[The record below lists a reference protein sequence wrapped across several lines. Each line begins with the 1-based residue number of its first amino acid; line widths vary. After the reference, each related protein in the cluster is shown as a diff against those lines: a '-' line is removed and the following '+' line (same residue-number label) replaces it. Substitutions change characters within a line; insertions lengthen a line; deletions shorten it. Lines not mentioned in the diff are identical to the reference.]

1 LIWIR
6 LTNVARNPWPAK
18 AASVIILPSG
28 ERGQVL
34 HAMAKSWSQ
43 SGILGQALWVM
54 PKEDLSKSHNL
65 AIEAQIFG
73 RQKVVSVDLF
83 QQLAQ
88 NPLSTLRILAVR
100 LLVDQQDEDPIQDYV
115 ISALDRLANVGV
127 PVQTGTTG
135 TTSSGTDVQRINMI
149 MAPSWIEEV
158 KHRSLTESRW
168 THNVIISP
176 EDRTSPW
183 GIDAFVREETNLY
196 GITIANI
203 ASAGGLWM
211 GTPKGSFEITSH
223 NRSGIPGQIWLQ
235 RTFARGVLTE
245 GLAVAQSVKALMAA
259 ADAES
264 NNLRP
269 EYGLQPEGIAILP
282 DDQIANL
289 ISDMSENIFKL
300 GNSAL
305 SYNTLKSDEE
315 SGKRKIGIIGQLV
328 EFIKFGWN
336 KTLMIPIWIFESVI
350 SAVSRKF
357 TKIFQGEEGDAEVDA
372 NIDLKRPLDK
382 RDQEIA
388 NSIFDLD
395 KRRLAALGPES
406 KMQSS
411 TLVRSTPELWANQR
425 KYLFA
430 MLDGSD
436 GPAGISVP
444 EKEQRRLVFGRLRD
458 VVFDVND
465 DWQMPTVV
473 TPEGYENPLV
483 TDIKNIG
490 WENLLDSKALLESV
504 QSDIERLKAE
514 IQNLESNP
522 EPVLVVEE
530 TVQSAPVTETAVP
543 EQAQAVT
550 AEIIDEVGLEE
561 DLVAEVIAT
570 ETESEDSDVKN

>member
-1 LIWIR
+1 
-6 LTNVARNPWPAK
+6 
-18 AASVIILPSG
+18 
-28 ERGQVL
+28 
-34 HAMAKSWSQ
+34 MAKSWSQ
-43 SGILGQALWVM
+43 SGILGQALWVL
-54 PKEDLSKSHNL
+54 PKDDLSKSHNL

-88 NPLSTLRILAVR
+88 NPLLTLRILAVR

-115 ISALDRLANVGV
+115 ITALDRLANVGV
-127 PVQTGTTG
+127 PVQTGTIG
-135 TTSSGTDVQRINMI
+135 TASSGTDVQRINMI

-203 ASAGGLWM
+203 ASVGGLWM
-211 GTPKGSFEITSH
+211 GTPKGSFEITSY

-289 ISDMSENIFKL
+289 ISDMSANIFKL

-305 SYNTLKSDEE
+305 SYNAFKSGDE
-315 SGKRKIGIIGQLV
+315 SGKRKIGIIGQLI

-350 SAVSRKF
+350 GAVSRKF

-411 TLVRSTPELWANQR
+411 TLVRSTPELWSDQR

-436 GPAGISVP
+436 GPAGVDVP

-465 DWQMPTVV
+465 EWLIPTVV

-483 TDIKNIG
+483 TDLKSIG

-522 EPVLVVEE
+522 EPVLSDEE
-530 TVQSAPVTETAVP
+530 TAQSVHVTETLVP
-543 EQAQAVT
+543 EQAQVVT
-550 AEIIDEVGLEE
+550 EEIIDEVEAEE
-561 DLVAEVIAT
+561 DVVEEVIAT

>member
-1 LIWIR
+1 M
-6 LTNVARNPWPAK
+6 ARNPWPAK

-522 EPVLVVEE
+522 EPVLVVKE

>member
-1 LIWIR
+1 MS
-6 LTNVARNPWPAK
+6 RNPWPAK

-34 HAMAKSWSQ
+34 YAMAKSWSQ

-54 PKEDLSKSHNL
+54 PKDDLNKSHDL

-88 NPLSTLRILAVR
+88 NPLLTLRILAVR
-100 LLVDQQDEDPIQDYV
+100 LLVDQKDEDPIQDYV
-115 ISALDRLANVGV
+115 ISALDRLTNVGV

-149 MAPSWIEEV
+149 IAPSWIEEV

-203 ASAGGLWM
+203 ASVGGLWM

-223 NRSGIPGQIWLQ
+223 NRSGVPGQIWLQ

-289 ISDMSENIFKL
+289 ISDMSAMIFKL
-300 GNSAL
+300 GDGAL
-305 SYNTLKSDEE
+305 SYNAFKSDDE
-315 SGKRKIGIIGQLV
+315 SGRRKIGVIGQLV
-328 EFIKFGWN
+328 EFAKFAWN

-350 SAVSRKF
+350 GAVSRKF

-382 RDQEIA
+382 GDQEIA
-388 NSIFDLD
+388 NSIFDLN

-436 GPAGISVP
+436 GPEGISVP

-465 DWQMPTVV
+465 EWVAPTVMS
-473 TPEGYENPLV
+473 PEGFENPLLSDV
-483 TDIKNIG
+483 KSIG
-490 WENLLDSKALLESV
+490 WTNLLESKVLLESV
-504 QSDIERLKAE
+504 QSDIGRIKAE
-514 IQNLESNP
+514 IQNLEFVP
-522 EPVLVVEE
+522 EPVSSVEE
-530 TVQSAPVTETAVP
+530 TVQSTPVSEAVVP
-543 EQAQAVT
+543 EQPQEETPV
-550 AEIIDEVGLEE
+550 IVDEVVPEV
-561 DLVAEVIAT
+561 DLVEEEIAT

>member
-1 LIWIR
+1 
-6 LTNVARNPWPAK
+6 VARNPWPAK

-561 DLVAEVIAT
+561 DLVAEAIAT

>member
-1 LIWIR
+1 MS
-6 LTNVARNPWPAK
+6 RNPWPAK

-54 PKEDLSKSHNL
+54 PKDDLNKSHDL

-100 LLVDQQDEDPIQDYV
+100 LLVDQKDEDPIQDYV
-115 ISALDRLANVGV
+115 ISALDRLTNVGV

-196 GITIANI
+196 GITIANV
-203 ASAGGLWM
+203 ASVGGLWM

-289 ISDMSENIFKL
+289 ISDMSANIFKL
-300 GNSAL
+300 GDGAL
-305 SYNTLKSDEE
+305 TYNAFKSGDE
-315 SGKRKIGIIGQLV
+315 SGRRKIGVIGQLV
-328 EFIKFGWN
+328 EFAKFAWN

-350 SAVSRKF
+350 GAVSRKF

-411 TLVRSTPELWANQR
+411 TLVRSTPERWANQR

-465 DWQMPTVV
+465 EWQVPTVMS
-473 TPEGYENPLV
+473 PEGFENPLLSDV
-483 TDIKNIG
+483 KSIG
-490 WENLLDSKALLESV
+490 WTNLLESKVLLESV
-504 QSDIERLKAE
+504 QSDIGRIKSE
-514 IQNLESNP
+514 IQNLESVP
-522 EPVLVVEE
+522 EPVIRVEE
-530 TVQSAPVTETAVP
+530 TVQSTPVSEAVVP
-543 EQAQAVT
+543 EQPQEETPV
-550 AEIIDEVGLEE
+550 IVDEVAPEV
-561 DLVAEVIAT
+561 DLVEEEIAT

>member
-1 LIWIR
+1 
-6 LTNVARNPWPAK
+6 VARNPWPAK

>member
-1 LIWIR
+1 MS
-6 LTNVARNPWPAK
+6 RNPWPAK

-34 HAMAKSWSQ
+34 LAMAKSWSQ

-54 PKEDLSKSHNL
+54 PKGDLNKSHDL

-88 NPLSTLRILAVR
+88 NPLSTLRILAIR
-100 LLVDQQDEDPIQDYV
+100 LLVDQKDEDPIQDYV
-115 ISALDRLANVGV
+115 ISALDRLTNVGV

-135 TTSSGTDVQRINMI
+135 TTSSGTDVQRINVI

-203 ASAGGLWM
+203 ASVGGLWM

-289 ISDMSENIFKL
+289 ISDMRTNIFKL
-300 GNSAL
+300 GDNAL
-305 SYNTLKSDEE
+305 SYRAFQSDED
-315 SGKRKIGIIGQLV
+315 SGRRKIGVVGQLV
-328 EFIKFGWN
+328 EFAKFAWN
-336 KTLMIPIWIFESVI
+336 KTLMIPIWIFEAVI
-350 SAVSRKF
+350 GAVSRKF
-357 TKIFQGEEGDAEVDA
+357 TRIFQGEEGDAEVDA

-436 GPAGISVP
+436 GPAGIPVP

-458 VVFDVND
+458 VVFDVNSE
-465 DWQMPTVV
+465 WQMPVV
-473 TPEGYENPLV
+473 LTPEGFENTLLSDV
-483 TDIKNIG
+483 KSIG
-490 WENLLDSKALLESV
+490 WDNLLESKALLESV
-504 QSDIERLKAE
+504 QSDIGRIKAE
-514 IQNLESNP
+514 IQNLESIP
-522 EPVLVVEE
+522 EPVISVEE
-530 TVQSAPVTETAVP
+530 TVQSSPVTEAVLPEPLQELIPKIVEEVVP
-543 EQAQAVT
+543 EEGL
-550 AEIIDEVGLEE
+550 AE
-561 DLVAEVIAT
+561 EVIAV
-570 ETESEDSDVKN
+570 ETEIEAGDVKN

>member
-1 LIWIR
+1 MS
-6 LTNVARNPWPAK
+6 RNPWPAK

-54 PKEDLSKSHNL
+54 PKDDLNKSHDL

-100 LLVDQQDEDPIQDYV
+100 LLVDQKDEDPIQDYV
-115 ISALDRLANVGV
+115 ISALDRLTNVGV

-203 ASAGGLWM
+203 ASVGGLWM

-289 ISDMSENIFKL
+289 ISDMSANIFKL
-300 GNSAL
+300 GDSAL
-305 SYNTLKSDEE
+305 SYSAFKSDDE
-315 SGKRKIGIIGQLV
+315 SGRRKIGVIGQLV
-328 EFIKFGWN
+328 EFAKFAWN

-350 SAVSRKF
+350 GAVSRKF

-411 TLVRSTPELWANQR
+411 TLVRSTPELWAEQR

-465 DWQMPTVV
+465 EWQMPTVV
-473 TPEGYENPLV
+473 SPEGFENPLLSDV
-483 TDIKNIG
+483 KSIG
-490 WENLLDSKALLESV
+490 WTNLLESKVLLESV
-504 QSDIERLKAE
+504 QSDIGRIKAE
-514 IQNLESNP
+514 IQNLESVP
-522 EPVLVVEE
+522 EPVISVEE
-530 TVQSAPVTETAVP
+530 PMQSTPVSEAVVP
-543 EQAQAVT
+543 EQPQEVT
-550 AEIIDEVGLEE
+550 PVIVDEVAPEE
-561 DLVAEVIAT
+561 DLVEEEIAT
-570 ETESEDSDVKN
+570 ETESEDSDVKNR

>member
-1 LIWIR
+1 MS
-6 LTNVARNPWPAK
+6 RNPWPAK

-54 PKEDLSKSHNL
+54 PKDDLNKSHDL

-88 NPLSTLRILAVR
+88 NPLLILRILAVR
-100 LLVDQQDEDPIQDYV
+100 LLVDQKDEDPIQDYV
-115 ISALDRLANVGV
+115 ISALDRLTNVGV

-149 MAPSWIEEV
+149 IAPSWIEEV

-203 ASAGGLWM
+203 ASVGGLWM

-223 NRSGIPGQIWLQ
+223 NRSGVPGQIWLQ

-289 ISDMSENIFKL
+289 ISDMSAMIFKL
-300 GNSAL
+300 GDGAL
-305 SYNTLKSDEE
+305 SYNAFKSDDE
-315 SGKRKIGIIGQLV
+315 SGRRKIGVIGQLV
-328 EFIKFGWN
+328 EFAKFAWN

-350 SAVSRKF
+350 GAVSRKF

-388 NSIFDLD
+388 NSIFDLN

-436 GPAGISVP
+436 GPEGISVP

-465 DWQMPTVV
+465 EWVAPTVMS
-473 TPEGYENPLV
+473 PEGFENPLLSDV
-483 TDIKNIG
+483 KSIG
-490 WENLLDSKALLESV
+490 WTNLLESKVLLESV
-504 QSDIERLKAE
+504 QSDIGRIKAE
-514 IQNLESNP
+514 IQNLEFVP
-522 EPVLVVEE
+522 EPVSSVEE
-530 TVQSAPVTETAVP
+530 TVQSTPVSEAVVP
-543 EQAQAVT
+543 EQPQEETPV
-550 AEIIDEVGLEE
+550 IVDEVVPEV
-561 DLVAEVIAT
+561 DLVEEEIAT

>member
-1 LIWIR
+1 
-6 LTNVARNPWPAK
+6 
-18 AASVIILPSG
+18 
-28 ERGQVL
+28 
-34 HAMAKSWSQ
+34 MAKSWSQ

>member
-1 LIWIR
+1 MS
-6 LTNVARNPWPAK
+6 RNPWPAK

-43 SGILGQALWVM
+43 SGILGQALWVL
-54 PKEDLSKSHNL
+54 PKDDLSNSHNL

-73 RQKVVSVDLF
+73 RQKVISVDLF

-88 NPLSTLRILAVR
+88 NPLSTLRILAIR
-100 LLVDQQDEDPIQDYV
+100 LLVNQKDEDPIQDNV
-115 ISALDRLANVGV
+115 ISALDRLTNVGV

-282 DDQIANL
+282 DDQITNL
-289 ISDMSENIFKL
+289 ISDMNTNIFKL

-305 SYNTLKSDEE
+305 SYNTFKSDDE
-315 SGKRKIGIIGQLV
+315 SGKRKIGAIAQLV
-328 EFIKFGWN
+328 EFTKFAWN

-350 SAVSRKF
+350 GAVSRKF

-388 NSIFDLD
+388 NTIFDLD

-436 GPAGISVP
+436 GPAGIPVP

-465 DWQMPTVV
+465 EWSMPTVV

-483 TDIKNIG
+483 SDLKNIG
-490 WENLLDSKALLESV
+490 WGNLLDSNALLESV

-514 IQNLESNP
+514 IQNLESLP
-522 EPVLVVEE
+522 EPVISVEE
-530 TVQSAPVTETAVP
+530 TVQSTLVNETVVP
-543 EQAQAVT
+543 EQAQDVT
-550 AEIIDEVGLEE
+550 LEIIDEVAPEE
-561 DLVAEVIAT
+561 VLAEEEILT

>member
-1 LIWIR
+1 MS
-6 LTNVARNPWPAK
+6 RNPWPAK

-54 PKEDLSKSHNL
+54 PKDDLNKSHDL

-100 LLVDQQDEDPIQDYV
+100 LLVDQKDEDPIQDYV
-115 ISALDRLANVGV
+115 ISALDRLTNVGV
-127 PVQTGTTG
+127 PVQTGTIG

-203 ASAGGLWM
+203 ASVGGLWM

-289 ISDMSENIFKL
+289 ISDMSANIFKL
-300 GNSAL
+300 GDGAL
-305 SYNTLKSDEE
+305 SYKAFKSDDE
-315 SGKRKIGIIGQLV
+315 SGRRKIGVIGQLV
-328 EFIKFGWN
+328 EFAKFAWN

-350 SAVSRKF
+350 GAVSRKF

-465 DWQMPTVV
+465 EWQMPTVV
-473 TPEGYENPLV
+473 SPEGFENPLLSDV
-483 TDIKNIG
+483 KSIG
-490 WENLLDSKALLESV
+490 WTNLLESKVLLESV
-504 QSDIERLKAE
+504 QSDIGRIKAE
-514 IQNLESNP
+514 IQNLESVP
-522 EPVLVVEE
+522 EPVISVEE
-530 TVQSAPVTETAVP
+530 PMQSTPVSEAVVP
-543 EQAQAVT
+543 EQPQEVT
-550 AEIIDEVGLEE
+550 PVIVDEVAPEE
-561 DLVAEVIAT
+561 DLVEEEIAA

>member
-1 LIWIR
+1 
-6 LTNVARNPWPAK
+6 
-18 AASVIILPSG
+18 
-28 ERGQVL
+28 
-34 HAMAKSWSQ
+34 MAKSWSQ

-514 IQNLESNP
+514 IQNLECNP

>member
-1 LIWIR
+1 MS
-6 LTNVARNPWPAK
+6 RNPWPAK

-54 PKEDLSKSHNL
+54 PKDDLNKSHDL

-88 NPLSTLRILAVR
+88 NPLSILRILAVR
-100 LLVDQQDEDPIQDYV
+100 LLVDQKDEDPIQDYV
-115 ISALDRLANVGV
+115 ISALDRLTNVGV

-149 MAPSWIEEV
+149 MASSWIEEV

-168 THNVIISP
+168 THNLIISP

-203 ASAGGLWM
+203 ASVGGLWM

-223 NRSGIPGQIWLQ
+223 NRSGVPGQIWLQ

-245 GLAVAQSVKALMAA
+245 GLAVAQSAKALLAA

-282 DDQIANL
+282 DDQIANV
-289 ISDMSENIFKL
+289 ISDMSAIIFKL
-300 GNSAL
+300 GDGAL
-305 SYNTLKSDEE
+305 SYNAFKSDDE
-315 SGKRKIGIIGQLV
+315 SGRRKIGVIGQLV
-328 EFIKFGWN
+328 EFAKFAWN

-350 SAVSRKF
+350 GVVSRKF

-382 RDQEIA
+382 RDEEVK
-388 NSIFDLD
+388 NSIFDLN

-465 DWQMPTVV
+465 EWQVPTVMS
-473 TPEGYENPLV
+473 PEGFENPLLSDV
-483 TDIKNIG
+483 KSIG
-490 WENLLDSKALLESV
+490 WANLLESKVLLESV
-504 QSDIERLKAE
+504 QSDIGRIKAE
-514 IQNLESNP
+514 IQNLESVP
-522 EPVLVVEE
+522 EPVSSVEE
-530 TVQSAPVTETAVP
+530 TVQSTPVSEAVVAEQPQEETPVIVDEVVP
-543 EQAQAVT
+543 EV
-550 AEIIDEVGLEE
+550 
-561 DLVAEVIAT
+561 DLVEEEIAT

>member
-1 LIWIR
+1 
-6 LTNVARNPWPAK
+6 
-18 AASVIILPSG
+18 
-28 ERGQVL
+28 
-34 HAMAKSWSQ
+34 
-43 SGILGQALWVM
+43 
-54 PKEDLSKSHNL
+54 
-65 AIEAQIFG
+65 
-73 RQKVVSVDLF
+73 
-83 QQLAQ
+83 
-88 NPLSTLRILAVR
+88 
-100 LLVDQQDEDPIQDYV
+100 
-115 ISALDRLANVGV
+115 
-127 PVQTGTTG
+127 
-135 TTSSGTDVQRINMI
+135 
-149 MAPSWIEEV
+149 
-158 KHRSLTESRW
+158 
-168 THNVIISP
+168 
-176 EDRTSPW
+176 
-183 GIDAFVREETNLY
+183 
-196 GITIANI
+196 
-203 ASAGGLWM
+203 M

-282 DDQIANL
+282 DDQIANM
-289 ISDMSENIFKL
+289 ISDMSANIFKL
-300 GNSAL
+300 GDSAL
-305 SYNTLKSDEE
+305 SYKAFKSDDE
-315 SGKRKIGIIGQLV
+315 SGRRKIGVIGQLV
-328 EFIKFGWN
+328 EFAKFAWN

-350 SAVSRKF
+350 GAVSRKF

-436 GPAGISVP
+436 GPAGILVP

-465 DWQMPTVV
+465 EWQMPTVV
-473 TPEGYENPLV
+473 SPEGFENPLFSDV
-483 TDIKNIG
+483 KSIG
-490 WENLLDSKALLESV
+490 WTNLLESKVLLESV
-504 QSDIERLKAE
+504 QSDIGRIKAE
-514 IQNLESNP
+514 IQNLESVP
-522 EPVLVVEE
+522 EPVMSVEE
-530 TVQSAPVTETAVP
+530 PMQSTPVSEAVVP
-543 EQAQAVT
+543 EEPQEVT
-550 AEIIDEVGLEE
+550 PVIVDEVAPEE
-561 DLVAEVIAT
+561 DLVEEEIAT
-570 ETESEDSDVKN
+570 DTESEDSDVKNG

>member
-1 LIWIR
+1 MS
-6 LTNVARNPWPAK
+6 RNPWPAK

-54 PKEDLSKSHNL
+54 PKDDLNKSHDL

-100 LLVDQQDEDPIQDYV
+100 LLVDQKDEDPIQDYV
-115 ISALDRLANVGV
+115 ISALDRLTNVGV

-203 ASAGGLWM
+203 ASVGGLWM

-289 ISDMSENIFKL
+289 ISDMSANIFKL
-300 GNSAL
+300 GDSAL
-305 SYNTLKSDEE
+305 SYSAFKSDDE
-315 SGKRKIGIIGQLV
+315 SGRRKIGVIGQLV
-328 EFIKFGWN
+328 EFAKFAWN

-350 SAVSRKF
+350 GAVSRKF

-411 TLVRSTPELWANQR
+411 TLVRSTPELWADQR

-465 DWQMPTVV
+465 EWQVPTVV
-473 TPEGYENPLV
+473 SPEGFENPLLSDV
-483 TDIKNIG
+483 KSIG
-490 WENLLDSKALLESV
+490 WTNLLESKVLLESV
-504 QSDIERLKAE
+504 QSDIGRIKVE
-514 IQNLESNP
+514 IQNLESVP
-522 EPVLVVEE
+522 EPVISVEE
-530 TVQSAPVTETAVP
+530 PMHSTPVSEAVAP
-543 EQAQAVT
+543 EQPQEVT
-550 AEIIDEVGLEE
+550 PVIVDEVAPEE
-561 DLVAEVIAT
+561 DLVEEEIAT

>member
-1 LIWIR
+1 
-6 LTNVARNPWPAK
+6 VARNPWPAK

-336 KTLMIPIWIFESVI
+336 KTLMIPSWIFESVI

>member
-1 LIWIR
+1 M
-6 LTNVARNPWPAK
+6 ARNPWPAK

-282 DDQIANL
+282 DDQIVNL

-465 DWQMPTVV
+465 DWHMPTVV

>member
-1 LIWIR
+1 
-6 LTNVARNPWPAK
+6 VARNPWPAK

-282 DDQIANL
+282 DDQIVNL

-465 DWQMPTVV
+465 DWHMPTVV

>member
-1 LIWIR
+1 MS
-6 LTNVARNPWPAK
+6 RNPWPAK

-54 PKEDLSKSHNL
+54 PKDDLNKSHDL

-100 LLVDQQDEDPIQDYV
+100 LLVDQKDEDPIQDYV
-115 ISALDRLANVGV
+115 ISALDRLTNVGV

-196 GITIANI
+196 GITIANV
-203 ASAGGLWM
+203 ASVGGLWM

-289 ISDMSENIFKL
+289 ISDMSANIFKL
-300 GNSAL
+300 GDGAL
-305 SYNTLKSDEE
+305 TYNAFKSGDE
-315 SGKRKIGIIGQLV
+315 SGRRKIGVIGQLV
-328 EFIKFGWN
+328 EFAKFAWN

-350 SAVSRKF
+350 GAVSRKF

-465 DWQMPTVV
+465 EWQVPTVMS
-473 TPEGYENPLV
+473 PEGFENPLLSDV
-483 TDIKNIG
+483 KSIG
-490 WENLLDSKALLESV
+490 WANLLESKVLLESV
-504 QSDIERLKAE
+504 QSDIGRIKAE
-514 IQNLESNP
+514 IQNLESVP
-522 EPVLVVEE
+522 EPVIRVEE
-530 TVQSAPVTETAVP
+530 TVQSTPVSEAVVP
-543 EQAQAVT
+543 EQPQEETPV
-550 AEIIDEVGLEE
+550 IVDEVAPEV
-561 DLVAEVIAT
+561 DLVEEEIAT

>member
-1 LIWIR
+1 MS
-6 LTNVARNPWPAK
+6 RNPWPAK

-54 PKEDLSKSHNL
+54 PKDDLNKSHDL

-100 LLVDQQDEDPIQDYV
+100 LLVDQKDEDPIQDYV
-115 ISALDRLANVGV
+115 ISALDRLTNVGV
-127 PVQTGTTG
+127 PVQTGTIG

-203 ASAGGLWM
+203 ASVGGLWM

-289 ISDMSENIFKL
+289 ISDMSANIFKL
-300 GNSAL
+300 GDGAL
-305 SYNTLKSDEE
+305 SYKAFKSDDE
-315 SGKRKIGIIGQLV
+315 SGRRKIGVIGQLV
-328 EFIKFGWN
+328 EFAKFAWN

-350 SAVSRKF
+350 GAVSRKF

-465 DWQMPTVV
+465 EWQMPRVV
-473 TPEGYENPLV
+473 SPEGFENPLLSDV
-483 TDIKNIG
+483 KSIG
-490 WENLLDSKALLESV
+490 WTNLLESKVLLESV
-504 QSDIERLKAE
+504 QSDIGRIKAE
-514 IQNLESNP
+514 IQNLESVP
-522 EPVLVVEE
+522 EPVISVEE
-530 TVQSAPVTETAVP
+530 PMQSTPVSEAVVP
-543 EQAQAVT
+543 EQPQEVT
-550 AEIIDEVGLEE
+550 PVIVDEVAPEE
-561 DLVAEVIAT
+561 DLVEEEIAA

>member
-1 LIWIR
+1 LTWIR
-6 LTNVARNPWPAK
+6 STNMSRNPWPAK

-54 PKEDLSKSHNL
+54 PKDDLNKSHDL

-100 LLVDQQDEDPIQDYV
+100 LLVDQKDEDPIQDYV
-115 ISALDRLANVGV
+115 ISALDRLTNVGV
-127 PVQTGTTG
+127 PVQTGTIG

-203 ASAGGLWM
+203 ASVGGLWM

-289 ISDMSENIFKL
+289 ISDMSANIFKL
-300 GNSAL
+300 GDGAL
-305 SYNTLKSDEE
+305 SYKAFKSDDE
-315 SGKRKIGIIGQLV
+315 SGRRKIGVIGQLV
-328 EFIKFGWN
+328 EFAKFAWN

-350 SAVSRKF
+350 GAVSRKF

-465 DWQMPTVV
+465 EWQMPRVV
-473 TPEGYENPLV
+473 SPEGFENPLLSDV
-483 TDIKNIG
+483 KSIG
-490 WENLLDSKALLESV
+490 WTNLLESKVLLESV
-504 QSDIERLKAE
+504 QSDIGRIKAE
-514 IQNLESNP
+514 IQNLESVP
-522 EPVLVVEE
+522 EPVISVEE
-530 TVQSAPVTETAVP
+530 PMQSTPVSEAVVP
-543 EQAQAVT
+543 EQPQEVT
-550 AEIIDEVGLEE
+550 PVIVDEVAPEE
-561 DLVAEVIAT
+561 DLVEEEIAA

>member
-1 LIWIR
+1 M
-6 LTNVARNPWPAK
+6 ARNPWPAK

-336 KTLMIPIWIFESVI
+336 KTLMIPSWIFESVI

>member
-1 LIWIR
+1 M
-6 LTNVARNPWPAK
+6 ARNPWPAK

-561 DLVAEVIAT
+561 DLVAGVIAT

>member
-1 LIWIR
+1 LTWIL
-6 LTNVARNPWPAK
+6 LTNMSRNPWPAK

-34 HAMAKSWSQ
+34 YAMAKSWSQ

-54 PKEDLSKSHNL
+54 PKDDLNKSHDL

-88 NPLSTLRILAVR
+88 NPLLTLRILAVR
-100 LLVDQQDEDPIQDYV
+100 LLVDQKDEDPIQDYV
-115 ISALDRLANVGV
+115 ISALDRLTNVGV

-149 MAPSWIEEV
+149 IAPSWIEEV

-203 ASAGGLWM
+203 ASVGGLWM

-223 NRSGIPGQIWLQ
+223 NRSGVPGQIWLQ

-289 ISDMSENIFKL
+289 ISDMSAMIFKL
-300 GNSAL
+300 GDGAL
-305 SYNTLKSDEE
+305 SYNAFKSDDE
-315 SGKRKIGIIGQLV
+315 SGRRKIGVIGQLV
-328 EFIKFGWN
+328 EFAKFAWN

-350 SAVSRKF
+350 GAVSRKF

-382 RDQEIA
+382 GDQEIA
-388 NSIFDLD
+388 NSIFDLN

-436 GPAGISVP
+436 GPEGISVP

-465 DWQMPTVV
+465 EWVAPTVMS
-473 TPEGYENPLV
+473 PEGFENPLLSDV
-483 TDIKNIG
+483 KSIG
-490 WENLLDSKALLESV
+490 WTNLLESKVLLESV
-504 QSDIERLKAE
+504 QSDIGRIKAE
-514 IQNLESNP
+514 IQNLEFVP
-522 EPVLVVEE
+522 EPVSSVEE
-530 TVQSAPVTETAVP
+530 TVQSTPVSEAVVP
-543 EQAQAVT
+543 EQPQEETPV
-550 AEIIDEVGLEE
+550 IVDEVVPEV
-561 DLVAEVIAT
+561 DLVEEEIAT

>member
-1 LIWIR
+1 
-6 LTNVARNPWPAK
+6 VARNPWPAK

-561 DLVAEVIAT
+561 DLVAGVIAT

>member
-1 LIWIR
+1 MS
-6 LTNVARNPWPAK
+6 RNPWPAK

-54 PKEDLSKSHNL
+54 PNDDLNKSHDL

-100 LLVDQQDEDPIQDYV
+100 LLVDQKDEDPIQDYV
-115 ISALDRLANVGV
+115 ISALDRLTNVGV

-203 ASAGGLWM
+203 ASVGGLWM

-289 ISDMSENIFKL
+289 ISDMSANIFKL
-300 GNSAL
+300 GDGAL
-305 SYNTLKSDEE
+305 SYKAFKSDDE
-315 SGKRKIGIIGQLV
+315 SGRRKIGVIGQLV
-328 EFIKFGWN
+328 EFAKFAWN

-350 SAVSRKF
+350 GAVSRKF

-411 TLVRSTPELWANQR
+411 TLVRSTPELWADQR

-465 DWQMPTVV
+465 EWQMPTVV
-473 TPEGYENPLV
+473 SPEGFENPLLSDV
-483 TDIKNIG
+483 KSIG
-490 WENLLDSKALLESV
+490 WTNLLESKVLLESV
-504 QSDIERLKAE
+504 QSDIGRIKAE
-514 IQNLESNP
+514 IQNLESVP
-522 EPVLVVEE
+522 EPVISVEE
-530 TVQSAPVTETAVP
+530 PMQSTPVSEAVVP
-543 EQAQAVT
+543 EQPQEVT
-550 AEIIDEVGLEE
+550 PVIVDEVAPEE
-561 DLVAEVIAT
+561 DLVEEEIAT

>member
-1 LIWIR
+1 M
-6 LTNVARNPWPAK
+6 ARNPWPAK

>member
-1 LIWIR
+1 M
-6 LTNVARNPWPAK
+6 ARNPWPAK

-561 DLVAEVIAT
+561 DLVAEAIAT

>member
-1 LIWIR
+1 MS
-6 LTNVARNPWPAK
+6 RNPWPAK

-54 PKEDLSKSHNL
+54 PKDDLNKSHDL

-100 LLVDQQDEDPIQDYV
+100 LLVDQKDEDPIQDYV
-115 ISALDRLANVGV
+115 ISALDRLTNVGV

-203 ASAGGLWM
+203 ASVGGLWM

-289 ISDMSENIFKL
+289 ISDMSANIFKL
-300 GNSAL
+300 GDSAL
-305 SYNTLKSDEE
+305 SYSAFKSDDE
-315 SGKRKIGIIGQLV
+315 SGRRKIGVIGQLV
-328 EFIKFGWN
+328 EFAKFAWN

-350 SAVSRKF
+350 GAVSRKF

-411 TLVRSTPELWANQR
+411 TLVRSTPELWAEQR

-465 DWQMPTVV
+465 EWQMPTVV
-473 TPEGYENPLV
+473 SPEGFENPLLSDV
-483 TDIKNIG
+483 KSIG
-490 WENLLDSKALLESV
+490 WTNLLESKVLLESV
-504 QSDIERLKAE
+504 QSDIGRIKVE
-514 IQNLESNP
+514 IQNLESVP
-522 EPVLVVEE
+522 EPVISVEE
-530 TVQSAPVTETAVP
+530 PMQSTPVSEAVAP
-543 EQAQAVT
+543 EQPQEVT
-550 AEIIDEVGLEE
+550 PVIVDEVAPEE
-561 DLVAEVIAT
+561 DLVEEEIAT

>member
-1 LIWIR
+1 
-6 LTNVARNPWPAK
+6 VARNPWPAK

-522 EPVLVVEE
+522 EPVLVVKE

>member
-1 LIWIR
+1 
-6 LTNVARNPWPAK
+6 VARNPWPAK

-395 KRRLAALGPES
+395 KRRLAALGSES

>member
-1 LIWIR
+1 MS
-6 LTNVARNPWPAK
+6 RNPWPAK

-54 PKEDLSKSHNL
+54 PKDDLNKSHDL

-88 NPLSTLRILAVR
+88 NPLVTLRILAVR
-100 LLVDQQDEDPIQDYV
+100 LLVDQKDEDPIQDYV
-115 ISALDRLANVGV
+115 ISALDHLTNVGV

-135 TTSSGTDVQRINMI
+135 ATSSGTDVQRINMI

-158 KHRSLTESRW
+158 EHRSLTESRW

-203 ASAGGLWM
+203 ASVGGLWM
-211 GTPKGSFEITSH
+211 GTPEGSFEITTH
-223 NRSGIPGQIWLQ
+223 NRSGVPGQIWLQ

-282 DDQIANL
+282 DDQIANM
-289 ISDMSENIFKL
+289 ISEMSAIIFKL
-300 GNSAL
+300 GDGAL
-305 SYNTLKSDEE
+305 SYNAFKSDDE
-315 SGKRKIGIIGQLV
+315 SGRRKIGVIGQLV
-328 EFIKFGWN
+328 EFAKFAWN
-336 KTLMIPIWIFESVI
+336 KTLMVPIWIFESVI
-350 SAVSRKF
+350 GAVSRKF

-388 NSIFDLD
+388 NSIFDLN

-465 DWQMPTVV
+465 EWVAPTVMS
-473 TPEGYENPLV
+473 PEGFENPLLSDV
-483 TDIKNIG
+483 KSIG
-490 WENLLDSKALLESV
+490 WTNLLESKVLLESV
-504 QSDIERLKAE
+504 QSDIGRIKAE
-514 IQNLESNP
+514 IQNLESVP
-522 EPVLVVEE
+522 EPVSSVEE
-530 TVQSAPVTETAVP
+530 TVQSTPVSEAVVP
-543 EQAQAVT
+543 EQPQEETPV
-550 AEIIDEVGLEE
+550 IVDEVVPEV
-561 DLVAEVIAT
+561 DLVEEEIAT

>member
-1 LIWIR
+1 MS
-6 LTNVARNPWPAK
+6 RNPWPAK

-73 RQKVVSVDLF
+73 RQKVVLVDLF

-88 NPLSTLRILAVR
+88 NPLSTLRILAIR
-100 LLVDQQDEDPIQDYV
+100 LLVNQKDEDPIQDNV
-115 ISALDRLANVGV
+115 ISALDRLTNVGV

-282 DDQIANL
+282 DDQIINL
-289 ISDMSENIFKL
+289 ISDMNTNIFKL

-305 SYNTLKSDEE
+305 SYNTFKSDDE
-315 SGKRKIGIIGQLV
+315 SGKRKIGAIAQLV
-328 EFIKFGWN
+328 EFTKFAWN

-350 SAVSRKF
+350 GAVSRRF

-382 RDQEIA
+382 IDQEIT

-436 GPAGISVP
+436 GPAGIPVP

-465 DWQMPTVV
+465 EWSMPSVV

-483 TDIKNIG
+483 SDLKNIG
-490 WENLLDSKALLESV
+490 WGNLLDSNALLESV

-514 IQNLESNP
+514 IQNLESIP
-522 EPVLVVEE
+522 EPVISVEE
-530 TVQSAPVTETAVP
+530 TVQSTLVDETVVP
-543 EQAQAVT
+543 EQAQDVT
-550 AEIIDEVGLEE
+550 PEIIDEVAPEE
-561 DLVAEVIAT
+561 VLAEEQISM